1 MYLLLRNVTSVC
13 VIIIS
18 VFFLNSCKNTTSTS
32 LEESLEFVRSVE
44 PITAAQNA
52 TINIK
57 NDHEGALFT
66 VELSKIESNSIIN
79 DGIQKAWCIEYDVP
93 SHKQEQTGV
102 KLHSTKGQ
110 NLWKPLNYFLN
121 KKEELK
127 LEYPDLGWKEIQI
140 VIWALVEHKPFDMDR
155 ISEYQYL
162 SPEFYHDGQYLF
174 DIELSKNIV
183 QLVKQ
188 NVGKQKGF
196 LETVFAIIVENKG
209 QTVIIESGETV
220 WAYGQH
226 SFRNSTLRELL
237 GFSGTGVGQWGWIFE
252 LESDQEST
260 ELIAGGGNDDGT
272 KPAEEVGTIVG
283 SLDIEKSGDML
294 QVTYNMDSNY
304 LINDLHFWVGCSLE
318 DFPWKG
324 PNGNVAPGSLPYKYD
339 EESADNYIFSV
350 DLREYSCSGNIFIA
364 AHGGQLYFIEDPI

>member
-1 MYLLLRNVTSVC
+1 MYLLLRNLASVC
-13 VIIIS
+13 FIIIS

-52 TINIK
+52 TMNIK

-66 VELSKIESNSIIN
+66 VELSGIESNSIIN

-93 SHKQEQTGV
+93 SHKHEQTGV

-110 NLWKPLNYFLN
+110 SLWKPLNYFLN

-127 LEYPDLGWKEIQI
+127 RQYPNLGWKEIQI
-140 VIWALVEHKPFDMDR
+140 VIWALVEHKPFDIDR

-162 SPEFYHDGQYLF
+162 SPEFYNDGQYLF

-183 QLVKQ
+183 QLVKGK
-188 NVGKQKGF
+188 VGKQKGI

-220 WAYGQH
+220 WAYGQY
-226 SFRNSTLRELL
+226 SFRNSSLRELL
-237 GFSGTGVGQWGWIFE
+237 GFSGKGKGQWGWIFE
-252 LESDQEST
+252 LESDQAST

-272 KPAEEVGTIVG
+272 KSAEEVGTIVG
-283 SLDIEKSGDML
+283 SLDIEKSGDLL
-294 QVTYNMDSNY
+294 QVAYNMDSNY
-304 LINDLHFWVGCSLE
+304 LINDLHLWVGCSLE

-324 PNGNVAPGSLPYKYD
+324 NGNVAPGSLPYKYD
-339 EESADNYIFSV
+339 EESTEKYVFSI
-350 DLREYSCSGNIFIA
+350 DLTEYNCSGNILIA
-364 AHGGQLYFIEDPI
+364 AHGGKLHFVDDPI